1 MRVLVID
8 DDESISEFVDWVLTD
23 DGHEVTRAD
32 NGAVALGLLRKA
44 HPDVILLD
52 MRMPVMDG
60 WRFAEAYRRGDYR
73 QVPIVVLTAAHDAE
87 SRAREIGADA
97 YLGKP
102 FDVDELL
109 RTVRNFDR

>member
-23 DGHEVTRAD
+23 EGHQVTRAD
-32 NGAVALGLLRKA
+32 NGAVGLSRLKEA
-44 HPDVILLD
+44 DPDVILLD

-60 WRFAEAYRRGDYR
+60 WRFAEAYRSGDYR
-73 QVPIVVLTAAHDAE
+73 PVPIVVLTAAHDARV
-87 SRAREIGADA
+87 RAEEIGADA

-102 FDVDELL
+102 FEMDELL
-109 RTVRNFDR
+109 KTVRRFER